1 MFPLNLFQRLIA
13 LYVRI
18 DVTIYLMA
26 PRIWYFLHQLRE
38 TSTERLSSAQRVTSA
53 PLTDQLARIHE
64 ASVLIIGA
72 STTAQMTALLVV
84 VIIIQAACVSLTM
97 YASRQHAATRRQ
109 RH

>member
-1 MFPLNLFQRLIA
+1 MFPLNLFYWLTV
-13 LYVRI
+13 LYVRL
-18 DVTIYLMA
+18 DVYIYTAA

-72 STTAQMTALLVV
+72 PATAQMTALLVV
-84 VIIIQAACVSLTM
+84 VIIQAARVSLTVHIR
-97 YASRQHAATRRQ
+97 RQHTATSHQRR
-109 RH
+109 

>member
-18 DVTIYLMA
+18 DVTIYLMT
-26 PRIWYFLHQLRE
+26 PRIWNLLHQLRE

-53 PLTDQLARIHE
+53 PLTDQLTRIHE
-64 ASVLIIGA
+64 LSALITGA
-72 STTAQMTALLVV
+72 PTTAQIGTLLVV
-84 VIIIQAACVSLTM
+84 VIIQAACVSLTM
-97 YASRQHAATRRQ
+97 SASRQHAATRHQ

>member
-18 DVTIYLMA
+18 DVTIYLMT
-26 PRIWYFLHQLRE
+26 PRIWNLLHQLRE

-64 ASVLIIGA
+64 LSALLTGA
-72 STTAQMTALLVV
+72 PTTAQIGTLLVV
-84 VIIIQAACVSLTM
+84 VIIQAACVSLTM
-97 YASRQHAATRRQ
+97 RASRQHAATRHQ
-109 RH
+109 RR

>member
-18 DVTIYLMA
+18 DVTIYLMT
-26 PRIWYFLHQLRE
+26 PRIWHLLHQLRE

-72 STTAQMTALLVV
+72 PATAQIGTLLVV
-84 VIIIQAACVSLTM
+84 VIIQAARVSLTVHIR
-97 YASRQHAATRRQ
+97 RQHTATSHQRR
-109 RH
+109 

>member
-18 DVTIYLMA
+18 DVTIYLMT
-26 PRIWYFLHQLRE
+26 PRIWNLLHQLRE

-64 ASVLIIGA
+64 LSALITGA
-72 STTAQMTALLVV
+72 PTTAQIGTLLVV
-84 VIIIQAACVSLTM
+84 VIIQSACVSLTM
-97 YASRQHAATRRQ
+97 SASRQHAATRHQ
-109 RH
+109 RR

>member
-18 DVTIYLMA
+18 DVTIYLMT
-26 PRIWYFLHQLRE
+26 PRIWNLLHQLRE

-64 ASVLIIGA
+64 LSALITGA
-72 STTAQMTALLVV
+72 PTTAQIGTLLVV
-84 VIIIQAACVSLTM
+84 VIIQATCVSLTM
-97 YASRQHAATRRQ
+97 SASRQHAATRHQ
-109 RH
+109 RC

>member
-1 MFPLNLFQRLIA
+1 MFPLNLFYWLTV

-18 DVTIYLMA
+18 DVYIYTAA

-64 ASVLIIGA
+64 LSAFITGA
-72 STTAQMTALLVV
+72 PTTAQIGTLLVV
-84 VIIIQAACVSLTM
+84 VIIQTACVSLTM
-97 YASRQHAATRRQ
+97 SASRQHAATRHQ
-109 RH
+109 RR

>member
-1 MFPLNLFQRLIA
+1 MFPLNPFQRLIA

-18 DVTIYLMA
+18 DVTIYLMT
-26 PRIWYFLHQLRE
+26 PRIWNLLHQLRE

-64 ASVLIIGA
+64 LSALITGA
-72 STTAQMTALLVV
+72 PTTAQIGTLLVV

-97 YASRQHAATRRQ
+97 SASRQHAATRHQ
-109 RH
+109 RR

>member
-18 DVTIYLMA
+18 DVTIYLMT
-26 PRIWYFLHQLRE
+26 PRIWNLLHQLRE

-64 ASVLIIGA
+64 LSALITGA
-72 STTAQMTALLVV
+72 PTTAQIGTLLVV
-84 VIIIQAACVSLTM
+84 VIIQAACVSLTM
-97 YASRQHAATRRQ
+97 RASRQHAATRHQ

>member
-1 MFPLNLFQRLIA
+1 MFPLNLFYWLTV

-18 DVTIYLMA
+18 DVYIYTAA

-64 ASVLIIGA
+64 LSALITGA
-72 STTAQMTALLVV
+72 PTTAQIGTLLVV
-84 VIIIQAACVSLTM
+84 VIIQAVCVSLTM
-97 YASRQHAATRRQ
+97 YASCQHAATRHQ

>member
-18 DVTIYLMA
+18 DVTIYLMT
-26 PRIWYFLHQLRE
+26 PRIWNLLHQLRE

-64 ASVLIIGA
+64 LSALITGA
-72 STTAQMTALLVV
+72 PTTAQIGTLLV

-97 YASRQHAATRRQ
+97 RASRQHAATSHQRR
-109 RH
+109 